1 MKSTELAAKAIGIK
15 NIRTDSLLPN
25 PHNPRLLFDRADLDV
40 LRDSIRHV
48 GILVPLTVYRES
60 TTGNYRILDGQRRW
74 ICAQALNLK
83 TVPVN
88 EVAEPTLVQN
98 IVTMFQIHKLRKDWE
113 LMPTALK
120 VELLM
125 RETGDRNERRLAELT
140 GLNVAVIVRCKKLL
154 SYSKRY
160 KNLMLDP
167 DPDKRFKADFFIEL
181 YSVRNDRTVN
191 SFDWFRKDDFTDAML
206 KKFEAKG
213 LKAVTDFRI
222 VKQHL
227 NNAVRAGKNELI
239 SKRLREFAATPE
251 LTPEHLNIGSAKVQ
265 AEARKMVRA
274 VEKLYE
280 DVESLDIDEFYGEE
294 AMWSRLEELAKLI
307 RKKLRSL
314 GRRAEL

>member
-1 MKSTELAAKAIGIK
+1 
-15 NIRTDSLLPN
+15 
-25 PHNPRLLFDRADLDV
+25 LDV